1 METTRLLC
9 EPLYQ
14 ATDAAI
20 AAASGAYVFVGQ
32 IQNPSQLFLVQ
43 NLTNAIITFSFD
55 GLTDNFQL
63 PANGYLVLDVG
74 SNKSI
79 NKSLS
84 FAEGL
89 SLYCK
94 GTPTSGNVNL
104 TTWYMG

>member
-14 ATDAAI
+14 ATNAAI
-20 AAASGAYVFVGQ
+20 SAASGAYVFVGQ
-32 IQNPSQLFLVQ
+32 IQNPSQLVLVQ

-55 GLTDNFQL
+55 GQTDNFEL
-63 PANGYLVLDVG
+63 PASGYLVLDIG
-74 SNKSI
+74 TNKAI

-84 FAEGL
+84 FAEGT

-94 GTPTSGNVNL
+94 GTPSSGNVNL
-104 TTWYMG
+104 TSWYMG